1 MTTMRVRHSFFLF
14 ALAWILAGCS
24 SIGSLL
30 EGEKIDYKSSGK
42 VPSLDIPPDLVRP
55 STDDRYAIPEASRGS
70 ATLSTYNS
78 TRQDTNR
85 NSTTVPVLPDVTQAR
100 IERSGSQ
107 RWLVVNRPAE
117 QVWPLVH
124 DFWQQSGFLLA
135 LDSPETGIM
144 ETDWAENRAKIPQ
157 DAIRSTIGK
166 LFDGLYSTPERD
178 KFRTRLEKTDKGTEI
193 FISHRGMLEVY
204 SSSAKDQTVW
214 QPRPA
219 DPELEAEFLRRLMLA
234 LGVDNERAQAQL
246 ATAPEAERAQLVREG
261 NLAVSLKVNESFDR
275 SWRRVG
281 LALDRIGF
289 TVEDRDRS
297 KGLYFVRYVD
307 PEVDNQTGQKNQGFF
322 GKLFSFGGSKTDKP
336 TQFRITVRSASGA
349 EVSQVAIQN
358 KDGMP
363 EQGET
368 AARIL
373 TLLHGQLK

>member
-1 MTTMRVRHSFFLF
+1 MKMRTGSSIFLI
-14 ALAWILAGCS
+14 ALALAGCNS
-24 SIGSLL
+24 VGSLL
-30 EGEKIDYKSSGK
+30 EGDKIDYKSAGK
-42 VPSLDIPPDLVRP
+42 LPSLELPPDLVRP
-55 STDDRYAIPEASRGS
+55 SADERYTVPDANRGS

-78 TRQDTNR
+78 TRQDPNR
-85 NSTTVPVLPDVTQAR
+85 NTASAPVLPDVTQAR

-117 QVWPLVH
+117 QLWPIVR
-124 DFWQQSGFLLA
+124 DFWQQAGFLLNM
-135 LDSPETGIM
+135 DSPETGIM

-157 DAIRSTIGK
+157 DAIRATIGK
-166 LFDGLYSTPERD
+166 VFDGLYSTPERD

-193 FISHRGMLEVY
+193 FISHRGMLEAY
-204 SSSAKDQTVW
+204 TSSNKDQTTW

-219 DPELEAEFLRRLMLA
+219 DPELEAEFLRRLMLV
-234 LGVDNERAQAQL
+234 LGVDSERAQAQI
-246 ATAPEAERAQLVREG
+246 AAAPQADRAQLIREG
-261 NLAVSLKVNESFDR
+261 NLAVGLRVNEGFDR

-307 PEVDNQTGQKNQGFF
+307 PEIDNQSGQKNQGFF
-322 GKLFSFGGSKTDKP
+322 GKLFSFSSSKTDKP
-336 TQFRITVRSASGA
+336 TQFRISVNSGTQA
-349 EVSQVAIQN
+349 ESSQIAIQN
-358 KDGMP
+358 KDGEP
-363 EQGET
+363 ERGET